1 MTATKR
7 DILKLLGVGAIGA
20 VSTEAL
26 ATQHP
31 LGGVTSVSIAHAN
44 DQTQR
49 RVAESLERLARAIRN
64 GDASVKTMAV
74 TSTLQPDD
82 FLDHEV
88 RVVVELLKGEV

>member
-1 MTATKR
+1 MSATKR

-26 ATQHP
+26 ATHYP
-31 LGGVTSVSIAHAN
+31 VGMKSSVAIAHPTE
-44 DQTQR
+44 QTQL

-64 GDASVKTMAV
+64 GDACAKRMDV
-74 TSTLQPDD
+74 TSTMQTDE
-82 FLDHEV
+82 FLEHEV